1 MLARSPQAR
10 GTGRLASI
18 AAPAR
23 GWNTR
28 DPLAGMEAGFA
39 PIFDNFVVEGG
50 QPIVRRGYRVWATGL
65 PGRVDGLL
73 NYAGAGS
80 AQALFAASGAG
91 IYNVT
96 AGGAV
101 GAAVVSG
108 LTSARW
114 DALNFAASGG
124 NFMLAW
130 NATDTER
137 TYNGASWANWAPTG
151 ITGRVA
157 WAASFKGRLFVGVP
171 GQLGF
176 YYGGAGAIA
185 GAFTDFPLQG
195 IARRGGSVVA
205 MATLTQDGAEGP
217 DDIAVFLT
225 SEGEAIV
232 YAGTDPSSAQTWG
245 LIGRWLLPRPVGAPH
260 RCLVSYGGD
269 ALLMTDL
276 GVVPM
281 TAFNN
286 TADAATIFDRVATTR
301 YIEDAWRNL
310 AQERRTQSGWII
322 APLTRFG
329 LVVMNAPWGATNAQQ
344 IVLSDNGA
352 ISRWAGIPA
361 AVWAEGLGGRVFA
374 GDATATGR
382 VFLYGE
388 DTADAGNGL
397 QFEAVT
403 AFSALRSP
411 GRTKRATQLQAVIRD
426 AAGADLDVRLLP
438 DWQVPLS
445 RVDAGGASA
454 PASALPSLGGGALGI
469 WDTSLWDSG
478 ALWGGDAGQVSSPWR
493 SAAVIGQ
500 AMAARLAGTSGN
512 GRPAWL
518 ATNIVAEAGGPT
530 A

>member
-1 MLARSPQAR
+1 MLSRSPQSR
-10 GTGRLASI
+10 GTGRLGAI

-28 DPLAGMEAGFA
+28 DPLANMESGFA

-50 QPIVRRGYRVWATGL
+50 QPIVRRGFRVWATGL

-73 NYAGAGS
+73 NFAGAGV

-130 NATDTER
+130 NGADTEQ
-137 TYNGASWANWAPTG
+137 TFNGAVWANWAPTG
-151 ITGRVA
+151 ITGRTV
-157 WAASFKGRLFVGVP
+157 WASSFKGRLFIGAANR
-171 GQLGF
+171 LSF
-176 YYGGAGAIA
+176 YYGTAGAIA
-185 GAFTDFPLQG
+185 GAFTEFPLQG

-205 MATLTQDGAEGP
+205 MATITQDGAEGP
-217 DDIAVFLT
+217 DDIAVFIT

-232 YAGTDPSSAQTWG
+232 YAGTDPSSVQTWG

-260 RCLVSYGGD
+260 RCVVSYGGD

-276 GVVPM
+276 GVVPV

-286 TADAATIFDRVATTR
+286 SADAATVFDQIATTR

-310 AQERRTQSGWII
+310 AQERRTGSGWGIV
-322 APLTRFG
+322 PLTRFG
-329 LVVMNAPWGATNAQQ
+329 LVVVNVPWGSTNAQQ

-352 ISRWAGIPA
+352 MSRWSGVPA

-382 VFLYGE
+382 VFLWGE

-397 QFEAVT
+397 PFEAVT
-403 AFSALRSP
+403 AFSALRSA
-411 GRTKRATQLQAVIRD
+411 GRVKRATQMQAVIR
-426 AAGADLDVRLLP
+426 AAEGATLDVRLLA
-438 DWQVPLS
+438 DWQLPLP
-445 RVDAGGASA
+445 RVDAAGAGAAA
-454 PASALPSLGGGALGI
+454 PGLPSLGGSSGI
-469 WDTSLWDSG
+469 WNTSLWDD
-478 ALWGGDAGQVSSPWR
+478 ALWAGDGGAVSLPWR
-493 SAAVIGQ
+493 GAAVIGQ
-500 AMAARLAGTSGN
+500 AMAVRLAGVSGN

-518 ATNIVAEAGGPT
+518 ATNVITEAGGPT